1 MSERVSALDPMG
13 VANNVLIQPILRIA
27 AEQFPRPIAV
37 PAHGAY
43 GAACYSR
50 GVQMRPLATA
60 IALFAVLS
68 PVAAQADLNMQPGQW
83 EAVMTNAAGQTQPDR
98 KCYLKKDVDAV
109 DLFQR
114 GIKTPSQNPCRA
126 SNYKGIG
133 NRVQYT
139 MSCRANGQIT
149 VNSVTMVYDATRI
162 TGEIRGVDGTIT
174 TVVNTRIGD
183 CSQSSFAPSP

>member
-1 MSERVSALDPMG
+1 MRSLAAAVAL
-13 VANNVLIQPILRIA
+13 V
-27 AEQFPRPIAV
+27 
-37 PAHGAY
+37 
-43 GAACYSR
+43 
-50 GVQMRPLATA
+50 
-60 IALFAVLS
+60 AVLC
-68 PVAAQADLNMQPGQW
+68 PVTARADLNMQPGQW
-83 EAVMTNAAGQTQPDR
+83 EAVMTRGSSQMAPDR
-98 KCYLKKDVDAV
+98 KCYLKKDVEAV

-126 SNYKGIG
+126 SNYKAIG

-174 TVVNTRIGD
+174 TIINTRTGD